1 MRIADFSLGR
11 RVRELIAAANAVRLE
26 DPYPPSIGR
35 GGKKSDIFRLGLV
48 LVSLVTGRRVED
60 QLPVLRTVSG
70 CALPASLEDFLGRC
84 LWKDERDRWTAA
96 QLLEHPFLRD
106 AVARPLLDP
115 PLGQEAGLDRQLN
128 NRSPSPVL
136 GRCNPFSF
144 GHIMHILCEGSRIRT
159 SDQRI
164 RILLFSSVT
173 FKMATKDHIFLKQF
187 FFFFFFLL
195 TGTLPLYFLLF
206 LICM

>member
-1 MRIADFSLGR
+1 MYLESDGAVRIADFSLGR
-11 RVRELIAAANAVRLE
+11 RVRELIALANAVRLE

-60 QLPVLRTVSG
+60 QLPVLRHTVSGG

-106 AVARPLLDP
+106 AVARPLLE
-115 PLGQEAGLDRQLN
+115 QEAGQARQLN

-136 GRCNPFSF
+136 GRCNPFSSLCS
-144 GHIMHILCEGSRIRT
+144 GLGQIILSGEPNLTVFWIR
-159 SDQRI
+159 D
-164 RILLFSSVT
+164 ILAEVGKYLPSYLRFRSSIST
-173 FKMATKDHIFLKQF
+173 Q
-187 FFFFFFLL
+187 
-195 TGTLPLYFLLF
+195 
-206 LICM
+206 

>member
-60 QLPVLRTVSG
+60 QLPVLRTSP
-70 CALPASLEDFLGRC
+70 ALPASLEDFLGRC
-84 LWKDERDRWTAA
+84 LWKDERDRWTTA

-106 AVARPLLDP
+106 AVARPLLEP
-115 PLGQEAGLDRQLN
+115 PLWQEAGQDRQLN

-136 GRCNPFSF
+136 GRCNPFSCMCS
-144 GHIMHILCEGSRIRT
+144 GLRVRKAE
-159 SDQRI
+159 
-164 RILLFSSVT
+164 SVIV
-173 FKMATKDHIFLKQF
+173 D
-187 FFFFFFLL
+187 
-195 TGTLPLYFLLF
+195 P
-206 LICM
+206 